1 MVSKIHS
8 PKELVYL
15 DFNRGE
21 FKFFNV
27 EIISLGY
34 NDIQVMFQSGKLG
47 TKGKISVHRFNTGEQ
62 PFKNAMKFAYNKIFE
77 KELQGFLSVEK
88 VENGIRYAAKKES
101 NKNKQNDN
109 TSKNT
114 NKKCGCSICKQPI
127 HFKLYEKIN
136 SWGRGEGNW
145 DFSSKSPLYQ
155 KVACLDCQIELGIFQ
170 KRIDQH
176 TKF

>member
-1 MVSKIHS
+1 MVSKIQS

-34 NDIQVMFQSGKLG
+34 NDIQVMFHSGKLG
-47 TKGKISVHRFNTGEQ
+47 TKGKIYVHRFNTGDQ

-88 VENGIRYAAKKES
+88 VENGIRYAAKQES
-101 NKNKQNDN
+101 NKNKN
-109 TSKNT
+109 TNKNT
-114 NKKCGCSICKQPI
+114 NKKCSCALCKQPI

-145 DFSSKSPLYQ
+145 DYSPNSTLFH

-170 KRIDQH
+170 KKIDH
-176 TKF
+176 NTKF